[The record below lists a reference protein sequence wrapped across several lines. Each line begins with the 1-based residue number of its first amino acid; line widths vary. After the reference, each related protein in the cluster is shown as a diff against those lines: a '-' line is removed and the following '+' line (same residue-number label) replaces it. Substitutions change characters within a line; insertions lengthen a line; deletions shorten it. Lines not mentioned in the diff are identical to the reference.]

1 MKASIPT
8 FNLVLISSWI
18 EFWYVKVVL
27 KYLNSSTL
35 SQEISDF
42 ILGLCPAFWSQ
53 GMTMHLVLSP
63 FTTRPT
69 SLLATTKPALFFS
82 IVCTLPLKI
91 AYFIHMWSWG
101 GVFLW
106 KFHIHLQ
113 TTWFHILE
121 DHSININC
129 CEKFKSKAF
138 CFIAHLT
145 DLTYSC
151 SKVES
156 CTLFMQD

>member
-8 FNLVLISSWI
+8 FNLLLISSWI
-18 EFWYVKVVL
+18 EFSSVKVVL

-35 SQEISDF
+35 SQEILSVF
-42 ILGLCPAFWSQ
+42 ILWLCPAFWSQ
-53 GMTMHLVLSP
+53 DITMYLVLSA

-69 SLLATTKPALFFS
+69 SLLATTKASLFFS
-82 IVCTLPLKI
+82 IVCTLPLNI

-113 TTWFHILE
+113 ATWFHSLE

-129 CEKFKSKAF
+129 CENFKSKAF
-138 CFIAHLT
+138 CF
-145 DLTYSC
+145 YCPSYRFN
-151 SKVES
+151 
-156 CTLFMQD
+156 LFLF